1 MKIKYAV
8 TDKLQLPKDLLL
20 GAMNITMQGNYEAY
34 IENYKS
40 IAEYGNEKIV
50 IRGKNQNITIIGEGL
65 KIDYF
70 TKTDMIIK
78 GRVGKIFFGR

>member
-1 MKIKYAV
+1 MKIRYAI
-8 TDKLQLPKDLLL
+8 TDKLELPKDLVL
-20 GAMNITMQGNYEAY
+20 GAMNISLQGKYEAY

-40 IAEYGNEKIV
+40 IAEYTNEKID
-50 IRGKNQNITIIGEGL
+50 IRGKNELVTIIGDNL

-78 GRVGKIFFGR
+78 GRVEKIFFG